1 MIRCV
6 LVWHRFVKFSGGLNF
21 ASSLYIA
28 RFVVNCMC
36 WCRTTVTVS
45 LTFSTLLCDTL
56 VWFTTKFSWC
66 PCLSIKLRSWKAM
79 LQTCSFLITRC
90 FCDSG
95 ESCSDSCVFN
105 IWLLILHFREEEL
118 EKSLETKTERLAEY
132 KTRVKELETS
142 LEGKDDKLSE
152 LQKRLVTGLILSHLT
167 LKQV

>member
-1 MIRCV
+1 
-6 LVWHRFVKFSGGLNF
+6 
-21 ASSLYIA
+21 
-28 RFVVNCMC
+28 MC

-45 LTFSTLLCDTL
+45 LTSSTLLCDIL

-79 LQTCSFLITRC
+79 LLTCSFLITRC
-90 FCDSG
+90 FCCVRLATRWRYLCLSLDSG

-132 KTRVKELETS
+132 KTRVKELEMS